1 MSDSDPPSNT
11 LTDRVSNSVLET
23 CKMIDPGAKIDVC
36 FRNSSGRTTV
46 ELLAG
51 PTHTA
56 VELASALRN
65 LLPLA
70 FVKTSQNLMTGETTA
85 SIVVP
90 TREDEYDIAHT
101 LAATSRPAKIM
112 RWLSAIAIVVA
123 LGWWFYTILSN
134 TSTTLDDRDI

>member
-1 MSDSDPPSNT
+1 MSDSDPPKKT

-23 CKMIDPGAKIDVC
+23 CKTIDPGAKIDVC

-90 TREDEYDIAHT
+90 TQEDEYEIAHT
-101 LAATSRPAKIM
+101 LAATSRAAKIIK
-112 RWLSAIAIVVA
+112 WLSTLFILAAF
-123 LGWWFYTILSN
+123 GWWLYTLLPSDN
-134 TSTTLDDRDI
+134 TTLDDRDI